1 MIDTVV
7 SVKLPIGEM
16 LRIKRNRL
24 MPDVVTGEEKRICL
38 VSGIYGDE
46 LGGQYICGEIIRRIK
61 AEFENLTGIVDVYPA
76 VNPLGLDARTR
87 AVPIS
92 DIDYSSAFPGDING
106 GLEDYTAAK
115 LIEDIKGAS
124 CCIDIHSSNIFLQE
138 VPQVRL
144 NNDYD
149 ETLLH
154 LSKYMNTD
162 LVWIHPSQTVNEG
175 SLAFTLNQMGI
186 PTMVTESGAAFRI
199 RYEYCRQIIDGIFS
213 VMAELGI
220 WKGKVQGK
228 TKVPFIHEDQIF
240 YLNCESSG
248 LFVSY
253 KRLKDPVKKGEIIGI
268 VQNPLMGATE
278 EEVVAPTDGI
288 LMTLREHPSVTEG
301 SLVARVRECTMKK
314 EIIYSSGNY
323 LRDEFKIEGYLFGK
337 QSEGSEPAACIVGAM
352 RGNEYQQLYICSQ
365 LVKRLKE
372 LENSGAIVGDN
383 QILVIPCVNNFSM
396 NVGMKYWVSD
406 NSDINRQFPGNF
418 DGEPTSRLAAHLFER
433 VKGFRYGIH
442 FASFFRSGD
451 FVPHVRMPATGKE
464 STSLASLFGLPYVLT
479 SKQRNFDKKTL
490 TYNWQIN
497 GTDAFSVYSGETD
510 NIDVNL
516 ARKAVSAV
524 LRLTRMGILKYN
536 CHNGYIASIIEEE
549 DLVSVKA
556 SAPGFLRRFVTIN
569 EEVNRGQLLGEVINP
584 YNGEI
589 LSEIRSTADG
599 IIFYAED
606 QPTILENASAFQVIK
621 KLHE

>member
-199 RYEYCRQIIDGIFS
+199 RYEYCRQIIS

-288 LMTLREHPSVTEG
+288 LMTLIEHPSVTEG
-301 SLVARVRECTMKK
+301 SLVARV
-314 EIIYSSGNY
+314 IGGNA
-323 LRDEFKIEGYLFGK
+323 L
-337 QSEGSEPAACIVGAM
+337 
-352 RGNEYQQLYICSQ
+352 
-365 LVKRLKE
+365 
-372 LENSGAIVGDN
+372 
-383 QILVIPCVNNFSM
+383 
-396 NVGMKYWVSD
+396 
-406 NSDINRQFPGNF
+406 
-418 DGEPTSRLAAHLFER
+418 
-433 VKGFRYGIH
+433 
-442 FASFFRSGD
+442 
-451 FVPHVRMPATGKE
+451 
-464 STSLASLFGLPYVLT
+464 
-479 SKQRNFDKKTL
+479 
-490 TYNWQIN
+490 
-497 GTDAFSVYSGETD
+497 
-510 NIDVNL
+510 
-516 ARKAVSAV
+516 
-524 LRLTRMGILKYN
+524 
-536 CHNGYIASIIEEE
+536 
-549 DLVSVKA
+549 
-556 SAPGFLRRFVTIN
+556 
-569 EEVNRGQLLGEVINP
+569 
-584 YNGEI
+584 
-589 LSEIRSTADG
+589 
-599 IIFYAED
+599 
-606 QPTILENASAFQVIK
+606 
-621 KLHE
+621 

>member
-199 RYEYCRQIIDGIFS
+199 RYEYCRQIIDGI
-213 VMAELGI
+213 
-220 WKGKVQGK
+220 WKEKVQGK

-301 SLVARVRECTMKK
+301 SLVARV
-314 EIIYSSGNY
+314 IGGNA
-323 LRDEFKIEGYLFGK
+323 L
-337 QSEGSEPAACIVGAM
+337 
-352 RGNEYQQLYICSQ
+352 
-365 LVKRLKE
+365 
-372 LENSGAIVGDN
+372 
-383 QILVIPCVNNFSM
+383 
-396 NVGMKYWVSD
+396 
-406 NSDINRQFPGNF
+406 
-418 DGEPTSRLAAHLFER
+418 
-433 VKGFRYGIH
+433 
-442 FASFFRSGD
+442 
-451 FVPHVRMPATGKE
+451 
-464 STSLASLFGLPYVLT
+464 
-479 SKQRNFDKKTL
+479 
-490 TYNWQIN
+490 
-497 GTDAFSVYSGETD
+497 
-510 NIDVNL
+510 
-516 ARKAVSAV
+516 
-524 LRLTRMGILKYN
+524 
-536 CHNGYIASIIEEE
+536 
-549 DLVSVKA
+549 
-556 SAPGFLRRFVTIN
+556 
-569 EEVNRGQLLGEVINP
+569 
-584 YNGEI
+584 
-589 LSEIRSTADG
+589 
-599 IIFYAED
+599 
-606 QPTILENASAFQVIK
+606 
-621 KLHE
+621 

>member
-213 VMAELGI
+213 VMAEL
-220 WKGKVQGK
+220 V
-228 TKVPFIHEDQIF
+228 
-240 YLNCESSG
+240 SG
-248 LFVSY
+248 
-253 KRLKDPVKKGEIIGI
+253 
-268 VQNPLMGATE
+268 
-278 EEVVAPTDGI
+278 
-288 LMTLREHPSVTEG
+288 RE
-301 SLVARVRECTMKK
+301 R
-314 EIIYSSGNY
+314 
-323 LRDEFKIEGYLFGK
+323 FK
-337 QSEGSEPAACIVGAM
+337 A
-352 RGNEYQQLYICSQ
+352 
-365 LVKRLKE
+365 
-372 LENSGAIVGDN
+372 
-383 QILVIPCVNNFSM
+383 
-396 NVGMKYWVSD
+396 
-406 NSDINRQFPGNF
+406 
-418 DGEPTSRLAAHLFER
+418 
-433 VKGFRYGIH
+433 
-442 FASFFRSGD
+442 
-451 FVPHVRMPATGKE
+451 
-464 STSLASLFGLPYVLT
+464 
-479 SKQRNFDKKTL
+479 KQRFRLSTKT
-490 TYNWQIN
+490 
-497 GTDAFSVYSGETD
+497 
-510 NIDVNL
+510 
-516 ARKAVSAV
+516 
-524 LRLTRMGILKYN
+524 
-536 CHNGYIASIIEEE
+536 
-549 DLVSVKA
+549 
-556 SAPGFLRRFVTIN
+556 
-569 EEVNRGQLLGEVINP
+569 
-584 YNGEI
+584 
-589 LSEIRSTADG
+589 RSF
-599 IIFYAED
+599 I
-606 QPTILENASAFQVIK
+606 
-621 KLHE
+621 

>member
-213 VMAELGI
+213 AELGI

-301 SLVARVRECTMKK
+301 SLVARV
-314 EIIYSSGNY
+314 IGGNA
-323 LRDEFKIEGYLFGK
+323 L
-337 QSEGSEPAACIVGAM
+337 
-352 RGNEYQQLYICSQ
+352 
-365 LVKRLKE
+365 
-372 LENSGAIVGDN
+372 
-383 QILVIPCVNNFSM
+383 
-396 NVGMKYWVSD
+396 
-406 NSDINRQFPGNF
+406 
-418 DGEPTSRLAAHLFER
+418 
-433 VKGFRYGIH
+433 
-442 FASFFRSGD
+442 
-451 FVPHVRMPATGKE
+451 
-464 STSLASLFGLPYVLT
+464 
-479 SKQRNFDKKTL
+479 
-490 TYNWQIN
+490 
-497 GTDAFSVYSGETD
+497 
-510 NIDVNL
+510 
-516 ARKAVSAV
+516 
-524 LRLTRMGILKYN
+524 
-536 CHNGYIASIIEEE
+536 
-549 DLVSVKA
+549 
-556 SAPGFLRRFVTIN
+556 
-569 EEVNRGQLLGEVINP
+569 
-584 YNGEI
+584 
-589 LSEIRSTADG
+589 
-599 IIFYAED
+599 
-606 QPTILENASAFQVIK
+606 
-621 KLHE
+621 

>member
-87 AVPIS
+87 AVQSQIS
-92 DIDYSSAFPGDING
+92 I
-106 GLEDYTAAK
+106 TAVHFQETSMEVWKIIQQLK

-240 YLNCESSG
+240 YLNCESSWIVCF
-248 LFVSY
+248 LQAI
-253 KRLKDPVKKGEIIGI
+253 KG
-268 VQNPLMGATE
+268 
-278 EEVVAPTDGI
+278 
-288 LMTLREHPSVTEG
+288 S
-301 SLVARVRECTMKK
+301 
-314 EIIYSSGNY
+314 
-323 LRDEFKIEGYLFGK
+323 
-337 QSEGSEPAACIVGAM
+337 
-352 RGNEYQQLYICSQ
+352 
-365 LVKRLKE
+365 
-372 LENSGAIVGDN
+372 
-383 QILVIPCVNNFSM
+383 
-396 NVGMKYWVSD
+396 
-406 NSDINRQFPGNF
+406 
-418 DGEPTSRLAAHLFER
+418 
-433 VKGFRYGIH
+433 
-442 FASFFRSGD
+442 
-451 FVPHVRMPATGKE
+451 GKE
-464 STSLASLFGLPYVLT
+464 
-479 SKQRNFDKKTL
+479 R
-490 TYNWQIN
+490 
-497 GTDAFSVYSGETD
+497 
-510 NIDVNL
+510 
-516 ARKAVSAV
+516 
-524 LRLTRMGILKYN
+524 
-536 CHNGYIASIIEEE
+536 
-549 DLVSVKA
+549 
-556 SAPGFLRRFVTIN
+556 
-569 EEVNRGQLLGEVINP
+569 
-584 YNGEI
+584 
-589 LSEIRSTADG
+589 
-599 IIFYAED
+599 
-606 QPTILENASAFQVIK
+606 
-621 KLHE
+621 

>member
-61 AEFENLTGIVDVYPA
+61 AGFENLTGIVDVYPA

-162 LVWIHPSQTVNEG
+162 LVWIHPSQTVNG

-228 TKVPFIHEDQIF
+228 TKVPFIQEDQIF

-301 SLVARVRECTMKK
+301 SLVARV
-314 EIIYSSGNY
+314 IG
-323 LRDEFKIEGYLFGK
+323 
-337 QSEGSEPAACIVGAM
+337 
-352 RGNEYQQLYICSQ
+352 
-365 LVKRLKE
+365 
-372 LENSGAIVGDN
+372 GDA
-383 QILVIPCVNNFSM
+383 L
-396 NVGMKYWVSD
+396 
-406 NSDINRQFPGNF
+406 
-418 DGEPTSRLAAHLFER
+418 
-433 VKGFRYGIH
+433 
-442 FASFFRSGD
+442 
-451 FVPHVRMPATGKE
+451 
-464 STSLASLFGLPYVLT
+464 
-479 SKQRNFDKKTL
+479 
-490 TYNWQIN
+490 
-497 GTDAFSVYSGETD
+497 
-510 NIDVNL
+510 
-516 ARKAVSAV
+516 
-524 LRLTRMGILKYN
+524 
-536 CHNGYIASIIEEE
+536 
-549 DLVSVKA
+549 
-556 SAPGFLRRFVTIN
+556 
-569 EEVNRGQLLGEVINP
+569 
-584 YNGEI
+584 
-589 LSEIRSTADG
+589 
-599 IIFYAED
+599 
-606 QPTILENASAFQVIK
+606 
-621 KLHE
+621 

>member
-186 PTMVTESGAAFRI
+186 PTMVTESG
-199 RYEYCRQIIDGIFS
+199 QIIDGIFS

-301 SLVARVRECTMKK
+301 SLVARV
-314 EIIYSSGNY
+314 IGGNA
-323 LRDEFKIEGYLFGK
+323 L
-337 QSEGSEPAACIVGAM
+337 
-352 RGNEYQQLYICSQ
+352 
-365 LVKRLKE
+365 
-372 LENSGAIVGDN
+372 
-383 QILVIPCVNNFSM
+383 
-396 NVGMKYWVSD
+396 
-406 NSDINRQFPGNF
+406 
-418 DGEPTSRLAAHLFER
+418 
-433 VKGFRYGIH
+433 
-442 FASFFRSGD
+442 
-451 FVPHVRMPATGKE
+451 
-464 STSLASLFGLPYVLT
+464 
-479 SKQRNFDKKTL
+479 
-490 TYNWQIN
+490 
-497 GTDAFSVYSGETD
+497 
-510 NIDVNL
+510 
-516 ARKAVSAV
+516 
-524 LRLTRMGILKYN
+524 
-536 CHNGYIASIIEEE
+536 
-549 DLVSVKA
+549 
-556 SAPGFLRRFVTIN
+556 
-569 EEVNRGQLLGEVINP
+569 
-584 YNGEI
+584 
-589 LSEIRSTADG
+589 
-599 IIFYAED
+599 
-606 QPTILENASAFQVIK
+606 
-621 KLHE
+621 

>member
-213 VMAELGI
+213 VMAVLGI
-220 WKGKVQGK
+220 WKGKVQ
-228 TKVPFIHEDQIF
+228 FIHEDQIF

-301 SLVARVRECTMKK
+301 SLVARV
-314 EIIYSSGNY
+314 IGGNA
-323 LRDEFKIEGYLFGK
+323 L
-337 QSEGSEPAACIVGAM
+337 
-352 RGNEYQQLYICSQ
+352 
-365 LVKRLKE
+365 
-372 LENSGAIVGDN
+372 
-383 QILVIPCVNNFSM
+383 
-396 NVGMKYWVSD
+396 
-406 NSDINRQFPGNF
+406 
-418 DGEPTSRLAAHLFER
+418 
-433 VKGFRYGIH
+433 
-442 FASFFRSGD
+442 
-451 FVPHVRMPATGKE
+451 
-464 STSLASLFGLPYVLT
+464 
-479 SKQRNFDKKTL
+479 
-490 TYNWQIN
+490 
-497 GTDAFSVYSGETD
+497 
-510 NIDVNL
+510 
-516 ARKAVSAV
+516 
-524 LRLTRMGILKYN
+524 
-536 CHNGYIASIIEEE
+536 
-549 DLVSVKA
+549 
-556 SAPGFLRRFVTIN
+556 
-569 EEVNRGQLLGEVINP
+569 
-584 YNGEI
+584 
-589 LSEIRSTADG
+589 
-599 IIFYAED
+599 
-606 QPTILENASAFQVIK
+606 
-621 KLHE
+621 

>member
-124 CCIDIHSSNIFLQE
+124 CCIDIHSSIFLQE

-213 VMAELGI
+213 VMAVLGI

-301 SLVARVRECTMKK
+301 SLVARV
-314 EIIYSSGNY
+314 IGGNA
-323 LRDEFKIEGYLFGK
+323 L
-337 QSEGSEPAACIVGAM
+337 
-352 RGNEYQQLYICSQ
+352 
-365 LVKRLKE
+365 
-372 LENSGAIVGDN
+372 
-383 QILVIPCVNNFSM
+383 
-396 NVGMKYWVSD
+396 
-406 NSDINRQFPGNF
+406 
-418 DGEPTSRLAAHLFER
+418 
-433 VKGFRYGIH
+433 
-442 FASFFRSGD
+442 
-451 FVPHVRMPATGKE
+451 
-464 STSLASLFGLPYVLT
+464 
-479 SKQRNFDKKTL
+479 
-490 TYNWQIN
+490 
-497 GTDAFSVYSGETD
+497 
-510 NIDVNL
+510 
-516 ARKAVSAV
+516 
-524 LRLTRMGILKYN
+524 
-536 CHNGYIASIIEEE
+536 
-549 DLVSVKA
+549 
-556 SAPGFLRRFVTIN
+556 
-569 EEVNRGQLLGEVINP
+569 
-584 YNGEI
+584 
-589 LSEIRSTADG
+589 
-599 IIFYAED
+599 
-606 QPTILENASAFQVIK
+606 
-621 KLHE
+621 